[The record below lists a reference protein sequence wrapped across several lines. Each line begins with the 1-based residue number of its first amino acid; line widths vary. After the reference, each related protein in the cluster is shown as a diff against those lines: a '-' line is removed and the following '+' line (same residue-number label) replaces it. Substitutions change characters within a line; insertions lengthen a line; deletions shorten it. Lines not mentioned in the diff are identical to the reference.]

1 MKFSEEYLF
10 LVREKKTTLNA
21 PLVFKKTFFLRI
33 SNLTKQNKKIQG
45 YKKLFNFNIFVI
57 SQLITFQN

>member
-21 PLVFKKTFFLRI
+21 PLVFKLIFFLKMRI
-33 SNLTKQNKKIQG
+33 SNLTELKKIQG
-45 YKKLFNFNIFVI
+45 HK
-57 SQLITFQN
+57 

>member
-33 SNLTKQNKKIQG
+33 ISNLTKQNKKIQG
-45 YKKLFNFNIFVI
+45 YK
-57 SQLITFQN
+57 